1 MTTWKIL
8 CISYWASSHKA
19 HSKQHTLFRLIQ
31 SWQKELDESKF
42 IGTILMDLSKA
53 YECLPLDLMVAK
65 PETSS
70 LAKERL
76 QLISE

>member
-8 CISYWASSHKA
+8 CISYWASYHKA
-19 HSKQHTLFRLIQ
+19 HSKQHALFRLIQ